1 MKYHDYDAISGVIVT
16 VIVLA
21 TLAIILAVLTA
32 GCVSLEYT
40 DGKEKLKVFSLLKSV
55 EGLQAGRDGKKF
67 YIVIDKTHTHDPT
80 RPIADL
86 MEQVD
91 KLYGMGLR
99 YDPDWRS
106 PLMPDAILDPQE

>member
-1 MKYHDYDAISGVIVT
+1 MSERLKIN
-16 VIVLA
+16 L
-21 TLAIILAVLTA
+21 LAVLFVFVIWTVVILLH

-55 EGLQAGRDGKKF
+55 DGLQAGRDGKKF
-67 YIVIDKTHTHDPT
+67 YIAIDKTYTHDPT

-86 MEQVD
+86 MKQVD
-91 KLYGMGLR
+91 TLYGMGLR

-106 PLMPDAILDPQE
+106 PIHPDNQ

>member
-1 MKYHDYDAISGVIVT
+1 MTHYDYDAITKVTLAVIILT
-16 VIVLA
+16 

-40 DGKEKLKVFSLLKSV
+40 DGKEKLKVTSLFKSV
-55 EGLQAGRDGKKF
+55 DGLQAGREGEKF
-67 YIVIDKTHTHDPT
+67 YIVIDKTYTHDPAGAIT
-80 RPIADL
+80 DL